1 MATHRRQTL
10 DSVTGYMRSRNVPSF
25 FQRIIVDFYEHMWST
40 PSKASVVFQELP
52 DSLQSRLTMVMN
64 RDLVERM
71 AIFRLM
77 PATVYIRMVQRLVHN
92 TFLPGEYVI
101 KRGSVATEMYFIKRG
116 KCDALASDGV
126 SIISTHLPGQFF
138 GEHALLY
145 RCRQPTSFRAVDF
158 LDVWA
163 MAKGDFDELQISA
176 PVRSPCSL
184 VAVAMPS
191 IFVVTLLF
199 FSAVVWLGQLF
210 CAEIQRVDMQRQR
223 LKLKYLV
230 DQKKGKA
237 QPKGE
242 HRPTVKTF
250 PTGRLSV
257 SDEGDA
263 VMHTPGVTKHRRASF
278 LDRAK
283 LKFGMSGRQDSSEST
298 QKRRR
303 STMGSQT
310 SEASAGTVRRFRD
323 WLQSSR
329 QSKEVD
335 DTPPDG
341 RRGRR
346 ASAPALASGGTER
359 FNLKLRR
366 SSAVHPHEGPALSAF
381 RGDSENSVAFDR
393 LSRTDTS
400 VSSDAQGNAARM
412 QSGNGGDGPGD
423 REDQL
428 QRYDV
433 HTVHE
438 ALSESESDAPQTHR
452 SRVSG
457 ESKAPPQTRFLPKMP
472 SGRSPAHGFVP
483 GQAPGESGL
492 RHTPSFWKAPL
503 PPLGGTL
510 GGSASAE
517 DGIGALVDDGDAA
530 FDTTGPLAPAQV
542 QNAQDLVSSWDDF
555 GGGGGVVDRPLDVAE
570 AFEQLMTEDL
580 DAEDDAAT
588 AVSCPT
594 PAVSPSEPDVVE
606 M

>member
-335 DTPPDG
+335 DMPPDG

-510 GGSASAE
+510 
-517 DGIGALVDDGDAA
+517 
-530 FDTTGPLAPAQV
+530 
-542 QNAQDLVSSWDDF
+542 
-555 GGGGGVVDRPLDVAE
+555 E